1 MARSGLEPELPVT
14 ELQKELCTDR
24 LQHTQNE
31 LDLLKS
37 VIVMRLGYLPNLET
51 SDIHCTR
58 SHQTLQEHVS
68 FDDQGHADCF
78 LQYPGC
84 CDGRLGSQWPYRHS
98 TIFN

>member
-1 MARSGLEPELPVT
+1 MNMKKVHVEMVSKMLLPVQN
-14 ELQKELCTDR
+14 ELQKELCSDH

-58 SHQTLQEHVS
+58 SHQTLQEQNKFACVVRRS
-68 FDDQGHADCF
+68 RPC
-78 LQYPGC
+78 
-84 CDGRLGSQWPYRHS
+84 
-98 TIFN
+98 

>member
-1 MARSGLEPELPVT
+1 MNMKKIHTEMVSKMLLLVQNGLK
-14 ELQKELCTDR
+14 KELCSDY

-58 SHQTLQEHVS
+58 SYQTLQEQNMFACVIRRS
-68 FDDQGHADCF
+68 RPC
-78 LQYPGC
+78 
-84 CDGRLGSQWPYRHS
+84 
-98 TIFN
+98 